1 MLDSYACVMCP
12 CVAFRAKWVVSWLTL
27 IADGLYLDRYINI
40 YISKVEVWFYA
51 RMYIYLGQKSG
62 SMLLCI
68 YISRVEVWFYA
79 PMHIYLG
86 QKSGSMLLC
95 IYISRE
101 EVWFYAPMYIFLGQK
116 SGSMLLYIH
125 ISKVEVW
132 FYAHKYIYIQGRSLV
147 LCSYGLDGLVKMGAG
162 RGNTGA
168 TLRDT
173 ALLYRNQHCLI
184 FQQNI
189 FGDSIIPP
197 DKKENKKFSQLSIV
211 RYF

>member
-1 MLDSYACVMCP
+1 MLA
-12 CVAFRAKWVVSWLTL
+12 
-27 IADGLYLDRYINI
+27 
-40 YISKVEVWFYA
+40 
-51 RMYIYLGQKSG
+51 
-62 SMLLCI
+62 CI
-68 YISRVEVWFYA
+68 YIQGRSLVLCSYAYISRLEVWFYA
-79 PMHIYLG
+79 PMYIYIQGRSLV
-86 QKSGSMLLC
+86 LC
-95 IYISRE
+95 SYVYISRE
-101 EVWFYAPMYIFLGQK
+101 EVWFYAPMYIYLGQK

-162 RGNTGA
+162 RGIGNTGA